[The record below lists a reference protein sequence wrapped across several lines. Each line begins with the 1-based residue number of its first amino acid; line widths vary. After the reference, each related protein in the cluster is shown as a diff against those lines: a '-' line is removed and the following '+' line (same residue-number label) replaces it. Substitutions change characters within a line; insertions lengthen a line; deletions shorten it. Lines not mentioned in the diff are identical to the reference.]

1 MSVSSLSYMQS
12 LRLEPKRIPKRVSD
26 AGREAVVNQTLSV
39 EILSRAILA
48 LQCVER
54 DHRNRNVKPL
64 LKKPLTS
71 LSVLQQHDGGFG
83 SLHSTALA
91 IQVNTATRI

>member
-1 MSVSSLSYMQS
+1 MLSILLKS
-12 LRLEPKRIPKRVSD
+12 FIRISEV
-26 AGREAVVNQTLSV
+26 LSK
-39 EILSRAILA
+39 AILA

-71 LSVLQQHDGGFG
+71 LAQLQQPDGGFG
-83 SLHSTALA
+83 SLHATAIA
-91 IQVNTATRI
+91 TQV

>member
-1 MSVSSLSYMQS
+1 M
-12 LRLEPKRIPKRVSD
+12 
-26 AGREAVVNQTLSV
+26 
-39 EILSRAILA
+39 A

-71 LSVLQQHDGGFG
+71 LALLQQPDGGFG
-83 SLHSTALA
+83 SLHATAIA
-91 IQVNTATRI
+91 TQVISNILLEKNFFHFDDSRMK